1 MGANQSSQAAPTE
14 SLYDILGVDRNA
26 TEIELKKA
34 YKKKALLLHPDRNFN
49 KEEEATTQFTKVQAA
64 YDVLSNPQERAW
76 YDSHGTTDGSAGEQE
91 FGGKVTSTDELKK
104 YFEPAWWQRLDDPAE
119 FYELVNQLFNQLRQ
133 EEEEAALDNGEEAPI
148 LPSFGNSDSQWNR
161 DIKPFYDTWSSFS
174 SIKSFAWE
182 DVYRAWATPDRR
194 TRRAAEQ
201 RNKKIREAAKKEF
214 NKTVRE
220 LVTVVR
226 QKDPRVKEHNKQKKK
241 APSQQ
246 AAKEQAKRDREA
258 NAARRETY
266 QQQEW
271 EKVNEDEFKEAIGE
285 GQEEDEEVVVDIFE
299 CIVCDKVFKT
309 KKQLSTHEASKKHK
323 KALAQL
329 KREMR
334 KEGIDLGID
343 EAQNDSDLDESDVE
357 YDDVDKNVES
367 RIKQEKD
374 RREQQHHEEQLPQE
388 PSSNRQTPD
397 PSEQN
402 GDNKEKSKQEDEDG
416 ENEEEEEDDGES
428 NVKTEPTLEE
438 LLAELEG
445 TRISGNVSPEPEVKV
460 KGKAKQRRQKR
471 QKATNEFANKCS
483 VCQTEFSSRN
493 KLFQHVKQSGH
504 AAPVPRKR

>member
-1 MGANQSSQAAPTE
+1 MGANQSSQAAPAE
-14 SLYDILGVDRNA
+14 SLYEILGVDRNA

-49 KEEEATTQFTKVQAA
+49 KVEEATTQFTKVQAA

-76 YDSHGTTDGSAGEQE
+76 YDSHGTTDGSAAEQE

-119 FYELVNQLFNQLRQ
+119 FYDLVNQLFDQLRQ
-133 EEEEAALDNGEEAPI
+133 EEEEAALDNGEDAPI

-161 DIKPFYDTWSSFS
+161 DIKPFYDIWSSFS

-182 DVYRAWATPDRR
+182 DVYRAWDTPDRR

-220 LVTVVR
+220 LITVVR

-258 NAARRETY
+258 NAARRQTY

-271 EKVNEDEFKEAIGE
+271 EKVNEDEFREAVGE
-285 GQEEDEEVVVDIFE
+285 GQEDEEVVVDIFE
-299 CIVCDKVFKT
+299 CIVCDKIFKT

-343 EAQNDSDLDESDVE
+343 EAQSDSDLDRSDNE
-357 YDDVDKNVES
+357 YDDVNKDVEF

-374 RREQQHHEEQLPQE
+374 RREQQEEQQAFNE
-388 PSSNRQTPD
+388 PTH
-397 PSEQN
+397 QN
-402 GDNKEKSKQEDEDG
+402 GEDENVQSEKGDP
-416 ENEEEEEDDGES
+416 EEEEEEEDEEEGS
-428 NVKTEPTLEE
+428 NVKSEPTLEE

-445 TRISGNVSPEPEVKV
+445 TRIGGNASPEPEVKV

-471 QKATNEFANKCS
+471 QKSTNEFANKCS
-483 VCQTEFSSRN
+483 VCQSEFSSRN